1 VKFFTQRRW
10 TNPSCGLSPVDTGT
24 DKKEQKKLFLSVP
37 LCSFVFQDSQA
48 GVRPASTFVLV
59 LVLARRAKDSEGGSG
74 KFFPVHMLEQKK
86 SGEKVVHLCVLVCF
100 SVF

>member
-1 VKFFTQRRW
+1 VGFPR
-10 TNPSCGLSPVDTGT
+10 LVL
-24 DKKEQKKLFLSVP
+24 EQKKRAKKVVP
-37 LCSFVFQDSQA
+37 FCSFVF
-48 GVRPASTFVLV
+48 FCVL
-59 LVLARRAKDSEGGSG
+59 LCSKTAKPGFDLHPPSFSSSLAAPKDSEGGSG